1 MAPSAGGCVTQDI
14 FKGPF
19 AGFGE
24 TWVQDDGRPV
34 IPLPELL
41 CDEVLDRLLMQVY
54 GPELMPE
61 KLPVLVS
68 QWFKFYAMQLIPPV
82 VVASLVKG
90 MSWSLALDDLAFAL
104 HERGFLDGVRFE
116 GEAFQASDSIDPF
129 ERFAPL
135 LDNLQQ
141 VIERLNAYG
150 SLASAV
156 LWSSAGD
163 YLETCLRQLAQVDA
177 AAAEV
182 GHGLLN
188 RRFRPDGTR
197 NPLFKTITYKEGAEG
212 QSIRQR
218 RSCCLSYRVE
228 WVGRCEHCPL
238 QGRPDAAG

>member
-1 MAPSAGGCVTQDI
+1 MNRVILGG
-14 FKGPF
+14 PY
-19 AGFGE
+19 AGFAN
-24 TWVQDDGRPV
+24 TCVQDDARPV
-34 IPLPELL
+34 FLLPELL
-41 CDEVLDRLLMQVY
+41 RDEALNRLLMQVY

-90 MSWSLALDDLAFAL
+90 MSWPLALNDLAFAL

-116 GEAFQASDSIDPF
+116 SEAFQASDSKDPF

-135 LDNLQQ
+135 LNNLQQ
-141 VIERLNAYG
+141 VIERLSAYG
-150 SLASAV
+150 GVASAV

-163 YLETCLRQLAQVDA
+163 YLERCLRQLAQIDGL
-177 AAAEV
+177 AAEV

-188 RRFRPDGTR
+188 KRFRPDGAR
-197 NPLFKTITYKEGAEG
+197 NPLFKTITYEEGTDG
-212 QSIRQR
+212 KLIRRR

-228 WVGRCEHCPL
+228 WVGRCEHCPS
-238 QGRPDAAG
+238 ANSA